1 MDEAEDIDVNRG
13 RKKAKVLNSR
23 RKASSMLGKAKKKKS
38 STKLTRSKKIQKHVQ
53 VCQKNTKE
61 KQETHSVV
69 FVSDSEDSPGT
80 IHEPV
85 VVEGSTISVQKEVHK
100 KKTTGND

>member
-13 RKKAKVLNSR
+13 RKKVKVLNSR
-23 RKASSMLGKAKKKKS
+23 RKASSKLGKAKKKKS

-53 VCQKNTKE
+53 KNTKE

-69 FVSDSEDSPGT
+69 LAVTVKILLVPFMN
-80 IHEPV
+80 
-85 VVEGSTISVQKEVHK
+85 Q
-100 KKTTGND
+100 

>member
-1 MDEAEDIDVNRG
+1 MNEAEDIDVNRG
-13 RKKAKVLNSR
+13 GKKAKVLNSR
-23 RKASSMLGKAKKKKS
+23 RKAKKKKS

>member
-1 MDEAEDIDVNRG
+1 M
-13 RKKAKVLNSR
+13 
-23 RKASSMLGKAKKKKS
+23 
-38 STKLTRSKKIQKHVQ
+38 TRSKKIQKHVQ

-85 VVEGSTISVQKEVHK
+85 VVEGSTIFVQKEVHK
-100 KKTTGND
+100 KKRLGTISNFDQLQADCIHNSKKTF